1 MNSTL
6 TGIACPTRAGKLPV
20 IDYRCDGGKENA
32 DLSPAHWRGGTET
45 YRGTTSRPIR
55 PVPCFLSPGVD
66 PR

>member
-32 DLSPAHWRGGTET
+32 DLSPAH
-45 YRGTTSRPIR
+45 
-55 PVPCFLSPGVD
+55 
-66 PR
+66 